1 MLQHSCLEN
10 SPPWQRSLVGHS
22 PQGLYESDTSKPPC
36 EHRHKA
42 FLPVA
47 SLPQEC
53 WAWRWRSC
61 LTWGGPGGAKCAGTR
76 VPPSQELQPFLK
88 LCVAGDEKASVA
100 SLFSV
105 ALPVEA
111 LGGLPCLGC
120 SSVVQCIRHVEGPPP
135 GVLLCRSVSGV
146 WWASLSIVQLPVL
159 VCWGD
164 RGYGDGSTPCAWL
177 SSVA

>member
-1 MLQHSCLEN
+1 M
-10 SPPWQRSLVGHS
+10 
-22 PQGLYESDTSKPPC
+22 
-36 EHRHKA
+36 
-42 FLPVA
+42 
-47 SLPQEC
+47 
-53 WAWRWRSC
+53 
-61 LTWGGPGGAKCAGTR
+61 
-76 VPPSQELQPFLK
+76 PPSQELQPFLK

-146 WWASLSIVQLPVL
+146 
-159 VCWGD
+159 
-164 RGYGDGSTPCAWL
+164 
-177 SSVA
+177 